1 MGFLSSTD
9 RAEIRKMF
17 DSLERD
23 VKMVY
28 FTERE
33 SSIVIP
39 GRQGCASCKDTQA
52 LLEEV
57 AALSERLSLDVLEYD
72 PDGDAAVE
80 SGVDK
85 IPAIVIEAEGVQ
97 GRVRYFGMPSGYEF
111 SVLVGAIVDAGSSTT
126 GLAEET
132 LDSLNAISQ
141 DTHIQVFVTP
151 T

>member
-1 MGFLSSTD
+1 MALLSSPD

-17 DSLERD
+17 QGLERD
-23 VKMVY
+23 VKLVC

-33 SSIVIP
+33 SPIVIP
-39 GRQGCASCKDTQA
+39 GRGCASCKETQV

-57 AALSERLSLDVLEYD
+57 VALSERLSLDVHEHDPTAEPAGEYRI
-72 PDGDAAVE
+72 
-80 SGVDK
+80 DK

-111 SVLVGAIVDAGSSTT
+111 SVLVGAIIDAGGLST

-132 LDSLNAISQ
+132 LGLLEEISE
-141 DTHIQVFVTP
+141 DAHIQVFVTP

>member
-9 RAEIRKMF
+9 HAEIRRMF

-39 GRQGCASCKDTQA
+39 GPGCASCKDTQV

-57 AALSERLSLDVLEYD
+57 ADLSERLSLDVQEYD
-72 PDGDAAVE
+72 PGGDVAGQ
-80 SGVDK
+80 SGIDK

-111 SVLVGAIVDAGSSTT
+111 SVLVGAIVDAGGSST

-132 LDSLNAISQ
+132 LDSLEGISE
-141 DTHIQVFVTP
+141 DTHIQIFVTP

>member
-9 RAEIRKMF
+9 RAEIQKMF

-33 SSIVIP
+33 SLIVIP
-39 GRQGCASCKDTQA
+39 GRGCASCKDTQA

-57 AALSERLSLDVLEYD
+57 AALSERLSLDVQEYT
-72 PDGDAAVE
+72 PDGDAAGE
-80 SGVDK
+80 SGIDK

-111 SVLVGAIVDAGSSTT
+111 SVLAGAIVDAGSSST

-132 LDSLNAISQ
+132 LDLLEGISE
-141 DTHIQVFVTP
+141 DTHIQIFVTP

>member
-1 MGFLSSTD
+1 MGFLSSMD
-9 RAEIRKMF
+9 RSEIRKMF

-33 SSIVIP
+33 SPIVIP
-39 GRQGCASCKDTQA
+39 GQGCASCKDTQV

-57 AALSERLSLDVLEYD
+57 AGLSERLSLDVQEYD
-72 PDGDAAVE
+72 PAGEAAGE
-80 SGVDK
+80 SGIDK
-85 IPAIVIEAEGVQ
+85 IPAIVIQAEGVK

-111 SVLVGAIVDAGSSTT
+111 SVLVGAIVDAGSRST
-126 GLAEET
+126 GLAEGT
-132 LDSLNAISQ
+132 LKSLEGICE
-141 DTHIQVFVTP
+141 DTHIQIFVTP

>member
-1 MGFLSSTD
+1 MGFLSSSD

-17 DSLERD
+17 ERLERD
-23 VKMVY
+23 VKLVY

-33 SSIVIP
+33 SPIVIP
-39 GRQGCASCKDTQA
+39 GRDFASCKETQA

-57 AALSERLSLDVLEYD
+57 ATLSEWLSLDVHEHD
-72 PDGDAAVE
+72 PATEGAGE
-80 SGVDK
+80 SGIDK

-111 SVLVGAIVDAGSSTT
+111 SVLVGAIIDAGGPST
-126 GLAEET
+126 GLAQET
-132 LDSLNAISQ
+132 LDSLEGISE
-141 DTHIQVFVTP
+141 DAHVQVFVTP